1 MEALLWSLWNRPY
14 VTGFMIGFFLLS
26 VREQGW
32 LRTWIWIFTSYLL
45 ALSAEWGSIRH
56 GIPFGDY
63 RYHYEALAN
72 DLVIAGVPFFDTISF
87 SFLSYVS
94 YSFAL
99 YFILPLKGAGYFS
112 MRLDN
117 PRCRRSLPS
126 LLLGACL
133 MVVIDLIF
141 DPIANLG
148 DHWFLG
154 KIYDYPNPG
163 IHFGV
168 TFANYAGW
176 FGVALATIGVNQWL
190 DLALQRA
197 GFFHPLS
204 NQGRTPALLAPLFW
218 ISILGFQLGITWFI
232 ALSPPVNLDP
242 SRLLLQAVTGSFIVA
257 PIVVLALIQPF
268 RDPDLSLLAPA
279 DSGSDRPSP
288 PP

>member
-1 MEALLWSLWNRPY
+1 MEALLWSLGHRPY

-32 LRTWIWIFTSYLL
+32 LRTWVWVITSYLL

-63 RYHYEALAN
+63 QYHYDALSK
-72 DLVIAGVPFFDTISF
+72 DLVILGVPFFDTISF

-99 YFILPLKGAGYFS
+99 YFLLPLRGSGYFS
-112 MRLDN
+112 RRLDN
-117 PRCRRSLPS
+117 PQCRRSLGA
-126 LLLGACL
+126 LFLGSVL
-133 MVVIDLIF
+133 MVVIDLIV

-148 DHWFLG
+148 EHWFLG

-176 FGVALATIGVNQWL
+176 FAVALATLGVNQRL
-190 DLALQRA
+190 DLMLERA
-197 GFFHPLS
+197 GFSHPLS
-204 NQGRTPALLAPLFW
+204 DQEGTPAVFAPLFW
-218 ISILGFQLGITWFI
+218 ISILGFQLGITWWI
-232 ALSPPVNLDP
+232 ALSPGVTLDP
-242 SRLLLQAVTGSFIVA
+242 WIIRLQAVTGSFIVA
-257 PIVVLALIQPF
+257 PIVALALVQPF
-268 RDPDLSLLAPA
+268 RSRDSGLLSPA
-279 DSGSDRPSP
+279 DSGSDR
-288 PP
+288 